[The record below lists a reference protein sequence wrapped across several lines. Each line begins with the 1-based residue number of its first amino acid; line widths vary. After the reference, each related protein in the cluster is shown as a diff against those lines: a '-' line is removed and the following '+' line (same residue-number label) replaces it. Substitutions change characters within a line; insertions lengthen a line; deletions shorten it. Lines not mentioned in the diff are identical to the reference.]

1 MKLSDKLAALEAA
14 ERTSMRR
21 EEEPA
26 VPVVKGNGS
35 RSTRAPEKEAKTH
48 NKWSDAKRTVRDLVL
63 AEIGPKLSGP
73 KALKGSSLEKEVKA
87 CLDRILRREEVRIS
101 PIERQRFLA
110 EVMSDTLGYGPLDA
124 PLADESITEIMCNGH
139 DEIFIER
146 KGLLE
151 KTDLA
156 FADEEQY
163 RQVIDK
169 IVSAVGR
176 RVDESSPM
184 VDARLPNGSR
194 VNAIIPP
201 LALRGSVLTIRKFA
215 EDPFTAKDLV
225 NFGTFSLEFVHVLEA
240 AVRGKLN
247 VLISGGTGTGKT
259 TLLNVLSS
267 FIPER
272 ERILTIEDAA
282 ELQLQ
287 QPHVVSLEARPANAE
302 GRGEVRIRDLV
313 RNALRMRP
321 DRIVV
326 GEVRGAEAL
335 DMLQA
340 MNTGHE
346 GSLTTVHA
354 NSPRDAL
361 SRLET
366 MVLMA
371 GFELPVRAIREQ
383 IASAINVIV
392 QLERQPDGSRKVTSV
407 QEIQGMEGDV
417 ILLQEVF
424 KFHSQFAHDRRQV
437 GQLEATG
444 LRPKFAEKLI
454 HAGIELPA
462 KMFQRQGRTAVER
475 AVKISAPA
483 RPGMLSRGRRR

>member
-1 MKLSDKLAALEAA
+1 MKLSDKLAAVEAA
-14 ERTSMRR
+14 EKAVVRQQEPVEVPSKNGRAARPVERTPS
-21 EEEPA
+21 
-26 VPVVKGNGS
+26 
-35 RSTRAPEKEAKTH
+35 
-48 NKWSDAKRTVRDLVL
+48 KWRDAKRKVRDLVL
-63 AEIGPKLSGP
+63 AEVGPKLSGP
-73 KALKGSSLEKEVKA
+73 KALTGPALEKEVKA

-101 PIERQRFLA
+101 PIERQKFLA

-124 PLADESITEIMCNGH
+124 PLADETITEIMCNGY

-146 KGLLE
+146 EGLIE
-151 KTDLA
+151 KSDFS
-156 FADEEQY
+156 FADEDQY

-169 IVSAVGR
+169 IVSGVGR

-201 LALRGSVLTIRKFA
+201 LALRGPILTIRKFA

-225 NFGTFSLEFVHVLEA
+225 NFGTFSLDFVHVLEA

-287 QPHVVSLEARPANAE
+287 QPHVVSLEARPANSE

-354 NSPRDAL
+354 NAPRDAL

-424 KFHSQFAHDRRQV
+424 KFRSQMNGGRQL
-437 GQLEATG
+437 GLLEPTG
-444 LRPKFAEKLI
+444 LRPKFAEKLLN
-454 HAGIELPA
+454 HGIDLPA
-462 KMFQRQGRTAVER
+462 KVFQRQGRPTTER
-475 AVKISAPA
+475 AAV
-483 RPGMLSRGRRR
+483 RTGMLTRGRRR

>member
-1 MKLSDKLAALEAA
+1 MRLSDKLAALEAEERALQKQEAAVPATKSPQASRAPQRA
-14 ERTSMRR
+14 ERAPR
-21 EEEPA
+21 
-26 VPVVKGNGS
+26 VP
-35 RSTRAPEKEAKTH
+35 
-48 NKWSDAKRTVRDLVL
+48 NKWSDAKRKVRDLVL
-63 AEIGPKLSGP
+63 KEIGPKLSGP
-73 KALKGSSLEKEVKA
+73 KALSGAALEKEVKS

-101 PIERQRFLA
+101 PMERHRFLA

-124 PLADESITEIMCNGH
+124 PLADPTITEIMCNGH

-146 KGLLE
+146 EGLLE
-151 KTDLA
+151 LTDLS
-156 FADEEQY
+156 FADEDQF

-201 LALRGSVLTIRKFA
+201 LALRGPVLTIRKFS

-225 NFGTFSLEFVHVLEA
+225 NFGTFSLDFVHVLEA
-240 AVRGKLN
+240 CVRGKLN

-287 QPHVVSLEARPANAE
+287 QPHVVSLESRPANAE

-354 NSPRDAL
+354 NTPRDAL

-392 QLERQPDGSRKVTSV
+392 QLERQNDGTRKVTSV

-424 KFHSQFAHDRRQV
+424 KFHPHLSRDGRQI
-437 GQLEATG
+437 GELEATG
-444 LRPKFAEKLI
+444 LRPKFAEKLLE
-454 HAGIELPA
+454 HAIDLPA
-462 KMFQRQGRTAVER
+462 KVFQRTGRTPS
-475 AVKISAPA
+475 VKIGAPA
-483 RPGMLSRGRRR
+483 KASMLARGRRR